1 MTTKIVLEN
10 IADTSLATLTGPK
23 VSSIV
28 YVGDDTAAA
37 VEGGQSITLLG
48 SGFSAGASVLVS
60 GTAATVVTVVS
71 STQLTFTSPPQTA
84 GTYVI
89 YVINSDGGTAI
100 SIPGISYSGTPNW
113 STSAGSLATVYETA
127 SISNTVTAT
136 GDAPITYSL
145 SSGTLPTGST
155 LNSSTGL
162 LSGTA
167 PASAGSTT
175 YTFTIQASDLQ
186 NQTTN
191 RTFSVTV
198 DTDVVTWSSPDDNTT
213 YTLNQDSAMA
223 NVVLSAASAAGRSI
237 TYTANSLPT
246 GISISGSNI
255 AGTPTVTA
263 NTTSIITATASV
275 TNRTATRTFNWIVS
289 VANDLYFKNTVL
301 LLNGETANLN
311 WMADA
316 STNSFAITPVGDSK
330 PSAFSPYNT
339 NWSNY
344 FDGTGDY
351 LTVPT
356 NAAFQFGTGDF
367 TIEAW
372 IYNTSA
378 GATDKRILCNWGG
391 GANAYQFYLRTNN
404 RLIWQVYTS
413 NSPDQAAL
421 DIPLNVWTHVA
432 WSKSGS
438 NAYLFINGVL
448 KDTTVLTQSANGT
461 GTNVAIGSDNAGG
474 SYFFG
479 NISNLRVVKG
489 TAVYTADFTPPTA
502 PLTAI
507 SGTQLLTCQSNRFI
521 DNSTNAFAITAN
533 GNTATKAFGPLTETD
548 LTTGSGYFNTASLS
562 SPSSSNLVLGSGNF
576 TVECWVYNTGSLD
589 GRGIFQTSTTTGIN
603 SSYQLAMAFN
613 NATFFVQ
620 AGAGNQ
626 STTGVTVVANRW
638 YHLALVKSGSTLT
651 LYVDGVNCLSRADTF
666 TYTDTYITIGGYFS
680 LTAVYALNGYISNFS
695 VTKGTAVYTA
705 NFTPPIAP
713 LTAVANTQ
721 LLTLQN
727 RIAHNNN
734 TAIDTSGNS
743 LLVTRNGN
751 TTQGSFSPYTPAGW
765 SNYFDG
771 TGDYLALP
779 SSANLAPGSVFTF
792 EAWIYIPA
800 IVNSF
805 NIYTASN
812 NNEFQVGFNGSSEWG
827 IATRGTAWA
836 LTTTTLPVLNQW
848 NHIVACRGGTGTNQ
862 TSLFLNGVRVA
873 NGTVSAAFSG
883 TSAYQIAANGAG
895 AGVWNGYISN
905 LRLVPGVDVY
915 GYTNTTITVP
925 TAPLTAVA
933 STALLTCQNN
943 RFMDNSTNNFT
954 LTASGDT
961 KAQAFSP
968 FAPTVE
974 YSAAT
979 HGGSMYFDGSGDYL
993 VTSGAALDTGA
1004 GTSDFTME
1012 CWVYNNGYSGSQYGR
1027 GIFTFYPAAGYANS
1041 RIMFRLNNGG
1051 DQINI
1056 YLYISG
1062 TLHANTTSTVLATPG
1077 AWTHV
1082 AYIRQS
1088 GTFKLYINGTIES
1101 SMTVTGVSASLNTF
1115 DKFDIG
1121 RNQDGSLPDFNGYI
1135 SNFRY
1140 VKGTAVYTGNFT
1152 PPTAPLTAISGT
1164 QLLLKGTNAG
1174 IIDSTGR
1181 NDLETGGDAKIST
1194 AVKKYGTGSIYFD
1207 GTGDYVQM
1215 ASSPNF
1221 ALAGDFTI
1229 EFWMYPITQVAAEPA
1244 LFAIGTIDPS
1254 TTVIRITSS
1263 KLQFWLNGSTGGM
1276 ITCSTTI
1283 GTNTWYH
1290 VALVRSGSA
1299 TNNVKLYLNGVVDGQ
1314 GTSTFVRPA
1323 APAVVARYG
1332 STQDS
1337 GAFAG
1342 YIDDL
1347 RLTNGYARY
1356 TTNFTAP
1363 TEAFKLK

>member
-198 DTDVVTWSSPDDNTT
+198 DADAVTWSSPADNTT
-213 YTLNQDSAMA
+213 YTLNQGAEMS
-223 NVVLSAASAAGRSI
+223 NVTLSATSAAGKSI

-246 GISISGSNI
+246 GLSISGSNI

-301 LLNGETANLN
+301 LLNGETTTPTWLS
-311 WMADA
+311 DA
-316 STNSFAITPVGDSK
+316 STNNLLVTNRSDFRTNAAIIPTGR
-330 PSAFSPYNT
+330 SPYNKT
-339 NWSNY
+339 TYPAVGSAWFAGEAPDGPGAYDTLSFQMPQLGTVFTVEFWFYADETSPGLTSTKYFIYSNSGFNIGIY
-344 FDGTGDY
+344 NDRGLAAGTSGFQFQTATGAFSVRTWNHVAVVRTGTGAGEFKMY
-351 LTVPT
+351 LNGTLIT
-356 NAAFQFGTGDF
+356 LASGAF
-367 TIEAW
+367 
-372 IYNTSA
+372 TSA
-378 GATDKRILCNWGG
+378 TTPLTAAEAKIGG
-391 GANAYQFYLRTNN
+391 QPNGYQN
-404 RLIWQVYTS
+404 
-413 NSPDQAAL
+413 
-421 DIPLNVWTHVA
+421 
-432 WSKSGS
+432 
-438 NAYLFINGVL
+438 LFR
-448 KDTTVLTQSANGT
+448 
-461 GTNVAIGSDNAGG
+461 
-474 SYFFG
+474 G
-479 NISNLRVVKG
+479 NIADFRIVNG
-489 TAVYTADFTPPTA
+489 TAVYTGNFAAPTV

-507 SGTQLLTCQSNRFI
+507 SGTVFLALQYKQGTTNSGII
-521 DNSTNAFAITAN
+521 DDSTN
-533 GNTATKAFGPLTETD
+533 GLPLIR
-548 LTTGSGYFNTASLS
+548 TGEVG
-562 SPSSSNLVLGSGNF
+562 
-576 TVECWVYNTGSLD
+576 
-589 GRGIFQTSTTTGIN
+589 
-603 SSYQLAMAFN
+603 
-613 NATFFVQ
+613 
-620 AGAGNQ
+620 
-626 STTGVTVVANRW
+626 
-638 YHLALVKSGSTLT
+638 
-651 LYVDGVNCLSRADTF
+651 
-666 TYTDTYITIGGYFS
+666 
-680 LTAVYALNGYISNFS
+680 
-695 VTKGTAVYTA
+695 
-705 NFTPPIAP
+705 
-713 LTAVANTQ
+713 
-721 LLTLQN
+721 
-727 RIAHNNN
+727 
-734 TAIDTSGNS
+734 
-743 LLVTRNGN
+743 
-751 TTQGSFSPYTPAGW
+751 QGSFSPYTPAGW

-771 TGDYLALP
+771 TGDYLSVP

-800 IVNSF
+800 IVDSF
-805 NIYTASN
+805 NIYAASN
-812 NNEFQVGFNGSSEWG
+812 NSEFQVGFNGASAWG
-827 IATRGTAWA
+827 IATRGTSWA
-836 LTTTTLPVLNQW
+836 LTTATLPILNQW
-848 NHIVACRGGTGTNQ
+848 NHIVACRGGLGANQ

-895 AGVWNGYISN
+895 AGVWNGNISN

-961 KAQAFSP
+961 QAQAFSP

-979 HGGSMYFDGSGDYL
+979 HGGSMYFPGTGDYL
-993 VTSGAALDTGA
+993 ITPPGSGGSTALDTGA
-1004 GTSDFTME
+1004 GTSDVTFE
-1012 CWVYNNGYSGSQYGR
+1012 CWVYNKGHAGSQYGR
-1027 GIFTFYPAAGYANS
+1027 GIFTFYPNAGYSNS
-1041 RIMFRLNNGG
+1041 RFMFRMNNGG
-1051 DQINI
+1051 DQVNVF
-1056 YLYISG
+1056 LYISG
-1062 TLHANTTSTVLATPG
+1062 ALPINTTSTALATPN
-1077 AWTHV
+1077 AWTHLAFV
-1082 AYIRQS
+1082 RQS
-1088 GTFKLYINGTIES
+1088 GTFKLYINGVLDFS
-1101 SMTVTGVSASLNTF
+1101 STGISASLNTF
-1115 DKFDIG
+1115 DKFEIG
-1121 RNQDGSLPDFNGYI
+1121 RNQDGSTPEFNGYI
-1135 SNFRY
+1135 SDFRY
-1140 VKGTAVYTGNFT
+1140 VKGTAVYTANFT

-1164 QLLLKGTNAG
+1164 QLLLKGTDGG
-1174 IIDSTGR
+1174 IVDRTGR
-1181 NDLETGGDAKIST
+1181 NSVATVGYTTAEPGRRQPEIST
-1194 AVKKYGTGSIYFD
+1194 QVKKYGSSSMYF
-1207 GTGDYVQM
+1207 GGNGDYVYSG
-1215 ASSPNF
+1215 SSPNF
-1221 ALAGDFTI
+1221 ELSAGDFTV
-1229 EFWMYPITQVAAEPA
+1229 EFWMYPTAVSGASRGI
-1244 LFAIGTIDPS
+1244 FGIGTTDPDS
-1254 TTVIRITSS
+1254 NLVRLNSS
-1263 KLQFWLNGSTGGM
+1263 AKLQFWLGGSNGGGPGAGTKTGI
-1276 ITCSTTI
+1276 ITCTTTI
-1283 GTNTWYH
+1283 VVNTWAH

-1299 TNNVKLYLNGVVDGQ
+1299 TNNVKLYLNGTQDGQ
-1314 GTSTFVRPA
+1314 GTAT
-1323 APAVVARYG
+1323 YNI
-1332 STQDS
+1332 
-1337 GAFAG
+1337 GAKPFGLGMGYPSDPIELYTG
-1342 YIDDL
+1342 YIDDF
-1347 RLTNGYARY
+1347 RITKGVARY

-1363 TEAFKLK
+1363 TEAFRLK